1 MIPPSILLT
10 ILISVAT
17 IIKETLDNENK

>member
-10 ILISVAT
+10 ILISAAT